1 MTGAHFRECTCCGTY
16 QPEYDRVRSLQVLA
30 FCKIEWGFT
39 GSDSTLEGS
48 RGPPDKLAAGQV
60 RT

>member
-1 MTGAHFRECTCCGTY
+1 
-16 QPEYDRVRSLQVLA
+16 VRSFQVLA
-30 FCKIEWGFT
+30 FCRIEWGFT